1 MKTIF
6 IGPAGGGKTPANGA
20 SIKNFH
26 ILKRLSSLIDNLL
39 VIDTENWKKNPLLIV
54 NLLLT
59 ILKNRKAKYILS
71 LNTGSANKFIR
82 ILNILAP
89 DAQIIYWVI
98 GGSFAKRMKKKE
110 FSPSSYHCISKII
123 VEGESMSQDLSECG
137 LTNVD
142 VLPNFKIIKN
152 SFEKSGSLTFPI
164 RFVFLSRIIPQKGC
178 DHIIR
183 AVSELNM
190 EGYGDRFKVDFY
202 GPIDSSYKSV
212 FLNAVNSATNM
223 EYKGFL
229 DLRNPDNYVNLNA
242 YDAMLFPTIWAG
254 EGCPGI
260 VIDAYIAGIPILA
273 SDWNLNKDY
282 ITDKETGLLF
292 KADDSEALK
301 KSILNCILNPVMLGD
316 MYCNIPE
323 VLKKFDIVNVLD
335 KRNLKRLR
343 IIDL

>member
-1 MKTIF
+1 ME
-6 IGPAGGGKTPANGA
+6 GRLLRMGA

-152 SFEKSGSLTFPI
+152 YF
-164 RFVFLSRIIPQKGC
+164 
-178 DHIIR
+178 
-183 AVSELNM
+183 
-190 EGYGDRFKVDFY
+190 
-202 GPIDSSYKSV
+202 
-212 FLNAVNSATNM
+212 
-223 EYKGFL
+223 
-229 DLRNPDNYVNLNA
+229 
-242 YDAMLFPTIWAG
+242 
-254 EGCPGI
+254 
-260 VIDAYIAGIPILA
+260 
-273 SDWNLNKDY
+273 
-282 ITDKETGLLF
+282 
-292 KADDSEALK
+292 
-301 KSILNCILNPVMLGD
+301 
-316 MYCNIPE
+316 
-323 VLKKFDIVNVLD
+323 
-335 KRNLKRLR
+335 
-343 IIDL
+343 